1 MKKTLFCAKGV
12 FFYMKRQG
20 GNGLRKKAGAVLMA
34 LGILIV
40 SIAVYQYVEHQIQL
54 KKALAQAEVLVGSK
68 SGELPVT
75 KPLPTAKAAP
85 NPSVTRE
92 QFHPADNDVIG
103 LLEIPKIKA
112 ELPIIEGTDE
122 EMLEKGV
129 GHYSGT
135 VLPSDGEQILLSGH
149 RDTVFRKFGELGI
162 GDRFIVKMPY
172 GSFEYE
178 IASTKIVDK
187 DDTSVIRP
195 MGKEVLVVSTCYPF
209 RYVGA
214 APDLYVVYAYP
225 VPTDQGTPSK
235 TNGSA

>member
-1 MKKTLFCAKGV
+1 MVLGV
-12 FFYMKRQG
+12 
-20 GNGLRKKAGAVLMA
+20 VL
-34 LGILIV
+34 I
-40 SIAVYQYVEHQIQL
+40 SIAIFQYAEHQIQL
-54 KKALAQAEVLVGSK
+54 KKALAQAEVLVGEK
-68 SGELPVT
+68 STDLPQT
-75 KPLPTAKAAP
+75 KPLTTPASDP
-85 NPSVTRE
+85 DPSVTRQ

-135 VLPSDGEQILLSGH
+135 VFPSDGEQILLSGH

-187 DDTSVIRP
+187 NDTSVIRP
-195 MGKEVLVVSTCYPF
+195 MGEEVLVVSTCYPF

-214 APDLYVVYAYP
+214 APDRYVVYAYP
-225 VPTDQGTPSK
+225 VSNDKGTLSK

>member
-1 MKKTLFCAKGV
+1 M
-12 FFYMKRQG
+12 
-20 GNGLRKKAGAVLMA
+20 RKKAGALIMV
-34 LGILIV
+34 LGIVLI
-40 SIAVYQYVEHQIQL
+40 SMAIFQYAEHQIQL
-54 KKALAQAEVLVGSK
+54 KKALAQAEALVGEK
-68 SGELPVT
+68 SADRPQT
-75 KPLPTAKAAP
+75 KPLTAPASDP
-85 NPSVTRE
+85 NLSVTRQ
-92 QFHPADNDVIG
+92 QFHPADNDVVG

-129 GHYSGT
+129 GHYSAT
-135 VLPSDGEQILLSGH
+135 VFPSDGEQILLSGH
-149 RDTVFRKFGELGI
+149 RDTVFRKFGELAI

-187 DDTSVIRP
+187 DDTTVIRP
-195 MGKEVLVVSTCYPF
+195 MGEEVLVVSTCYPF

-214 APDLYVVYAYP
+214 APDRYVVYAYP
-225 VPTDQGTPSK
+225 VSNDKGTPNK